1 MDQPTAPPGKI
12 SKYKTIC
19 SSGNLRRGGGGG
31 GGGTAGRGRRRGMKS
46 PQTGGRDAV

>member
-19 SSGNLRRGGGGG
+19 SSGNLRGGGGVEQQG
-31 GGGTAGRGRRRGMKS
+31 GEGEGA
-46 PQTGGRDAV
+46 

>member
-19 SSGNLRRGGGGG
+19 SSGNLRRGGGGVVEQQG
-31 GGGTAGRGRRRGMKS
+31 GEGEGA
-46 PQTGGRDAV
+46 